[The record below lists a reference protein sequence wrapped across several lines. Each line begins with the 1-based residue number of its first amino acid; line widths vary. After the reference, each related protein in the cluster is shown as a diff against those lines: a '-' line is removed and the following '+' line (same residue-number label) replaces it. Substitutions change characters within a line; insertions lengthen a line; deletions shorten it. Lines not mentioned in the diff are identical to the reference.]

1 MAAARYKDLSF
12 NQKQRRHH
20 MDQESLKR
28 QLLDTFKVELDEH
41 VLTLNKGLLRL
52 EQGVSGKKFDTLLA
66 ELFRAAHSL
75 KGASRTVDILDINLI
90 AHRLEDVLGLIQ
102 HQKISL
108 SSHLFDVMFQAVD
121 LIKACMRVKLDG
133 NEFPFDK
140 LNAVV
145 QQLEA
150 ATVLPDASKS
160 SKNEKVKV
168 ENFNITVNNIK
179 PENHKKQDDNESTDD
194 KKKKK
199 NNQNQE
205 QNETQDLTSLSSVQQ
220 NNLKQTETKSAG
232 TKKNEKIEKNVPMEP
247 YTDEQITGSDDTIR
261 VKTNKL
267 DLLMASMG
275 ELMGSRMRTMQRII
289 DLQTMQKRIN
299 RWHKEWRHLRGN
311 MKSLERKHYEDDDL
325 NHFFSFM
332 HHNADNLKHIH
343 TDINLLVR
351 HFMNDCDQLVFISD
365 DLQDKI
371 RNVRMQPISSL
382 FDQFPR
388 MIRDLSRNQEKNI
401 RLKITG
407 EKTEVDRH
415 VLDALKDPLTHI
427 LRNAVDHGIEA
438 PGHRKNLGKPEQGL
452 ITLKAS
458 QKGSTIVIEVI
469 DDGRGIDLESVRD
482 QAVLNNIVPEQ
493 KAKSLSKRELTD
505 LIFCSGLST
514 QTTVTDISGRGVG
527 LDVVRRNLEKLQGQI
542 LVESQPNI
550 GTTISLTVSL
560 SLATSQV
567 LMVKVDG
574 ELLAI
579 PCTTVERI
587 LKVHSKD
594 IGQIDGKPA
603 IVVDNE
609 ALPLFS
615 LAPLLDFSETV
626 PTPNDDEKNSVVVL
640 SVAEKRL
647 TFRVDELLE
656 TREIVIKNMGQ
667 QLRRVRNLSG
677 ATILGDGQ
685 IVMVLNVADLM
696 KSAQHGSAYL
706 RPVDIA
712 PAPPERKRILV
723 VDDSITTRT
732 LEKNIL
738 ENAGYQVLV
747 CADGQEAWDCIQ
759 SESFDAVVS
768 DVDMP
773 RMNGF
778 QLAEHVR
785 EDDRYKAL
793 PFILVTSLES
803 RADKIRGM
811 EVGADAYIV
820 KGTFDQKELLDTIER
835 LIG

>member
-1 MAAARYKDLSF
+1 
-12 NQKQRRHH
+12 
-20 MDQESLKR
+20 MDQETLKR

-52 EQGVSGKKFDTLLA
+52 EQGASGEKFDSLVT

-75 KGASRTVDILDINLI
+75 KGASRTVDILDINLV

-102 HQKISL
+102 HQKIRL
-108 SSHLFDVMFQAVD
+108 SSQLFDLMFQAVD
-121 LIKACMRVKLDG
+121 LIKACMRAKLD
-133 NEFPFDK
+133 NKEFPFDK
-140 LNAVV
+140 LNAIV

-150 ATVLPDASKS
+150 ATVLSDLSQTNNHHKS
-160 SKNEKVKV
+160 EKK
-168 ENFNITVNNIK
+168 
-179 PENHKKQDDNESTDD
+179 DLTDFSISVIN
-194 KKKKK
+194 KK
-199 NNQNQE
+199 NNKKQNDRNVNKTQNENDDKDNNESQARNKPNGENNQQEIDKKQE
-205 QNETQDLTSLSSVQQ
+205 QTIQIPFGQSENKEQEL
-220 NNLKQTETKSAG
+220 
-232 TKKNEKIEKNVPMEP
+232 TKKPDSKKEEKLVQHVQMASFS
-247 YTDEQITGSDDTIR
+247 DEQISGSDDTIR

-289 DLQTMQKRIN
+289 DLQTMQKLIN
-299 RWHKEWRHLRGN
+299 RWYKEWRHLRGS
-311 MKSLERKHYEDDDL
+311 MKSLERKHFENDALDP
-325 NHFFSFM
+325 FFSFM
-332 HHNADNLKHIH
+332 HDNADNLKHIH
-343 TDINLLVR
+343 TEINVLVR

-388 MIRDLSRNQEKNI
+388 MIRDLSRNQKKNI
-401 RLKITG
+401 RLEIMG

-427 LRNAVDHGIEA
+427 LRNSVDHGIEM
-438 PGHRKNLGKPEQGL
+438 PQQRQQIGKPEQGL

-458 QKGSTIVIEVI
+458 QKGSTIVIKII
-469 DDGRGIDLESVRD
+469 DDGRGIDLDSVRE
-482 QAVLNNIVPEQ
+482 QAVEKNIVPEQ
-493 KAKSLSKRELTD
+493 KAKSLSNRELTD

-542 LVESQPNI
+542 MVESLPNK
-550 GTTISLTVSL
+550 GTTIALTVSL

-626 PTPNDDEKNSVVVL
+626 PSSEDEKISVVVL

-677 ATILGDGQ
+677 ATILGNGQ

-696 KSAQHGSAYL
+696 KSAQHGGAYL

-712 PAPPERKRILV
+712 PATPERKCILV

-738 ENAGYQVLV
+738 ENSGYQVLV

-778 QLAEHVR
+778 QLAER
-785 EDDRYKAL
+785 IRDDERYKTL

>member
-1 MAAARYKDLSF
+1 
-12 NQKQRRHH
+12 
-20 MDQESLKR
+20 MDQETLKR
-28 QLLDTFKVELDEH
+28 QLLDTFKVELEEH

-52 EQGVSGKKFDTLLA
+52 EQGASGEKFDTLVT

-102 HQKISL
+102 HHKISL
-108 SSHLFDVMFQAVD
+108 TSQLFDLMFQAVD
-121 LIKACMRVKLDG
+121 LIKACMHAKLDG

-140 LNAVV
+140 LNAIV

-150 ATVLPDASKS
+150 ATVLSDS
-160 SKNEKVKV
+160 SPSINNQNTIAEKN
-168 ENFNITVNNIK
+168 NLDITVNYIQ
-179 PENHKKQDDNESTDD
+179 PD
-194 KKKKK
+194 
-199 NNQNQE
+199 NNQDNRNSQD
-205 QNETQDLTSLSSVQQ
+205 ETPTI
-220 NNLKQTETKSAG
+220 N
-232 TKKNEKIEKNVPMEP
+232 KNEKINKAIKNVDNTDIQQNEFIQTEKINSTK
-247 YTDEQITGSDDTIR
+247 YEKAEKIVQIESFTDEQITGSDDTIR

-275 ELMGSRMRTMQRII
+275 ELMGSRMRTMQRIL
-289 DLQTMQKRIN
+289 DLQAMQKRIN

-311 MKSLERKHYEDDDL
+311 MKSSERRHFEDDDL
-325 NHFFSFM
+325 NPFFSFM
-332 HHNADNLKHIH
+332 HRNADNLKHIH
-343 TDINLLVR
+343 TNINLLVR
-351 HFMNDCDQLVFISD
+351 QFMNDCDQLVFISD

-388 MIRDLSRNQEKNI
+388 MIRDLSRSQEKNI
-401 RLKITG
+401 RLEIMG

-427 LRNAVDHGIEA
+427 LRNAVDHGIEPPA
-438 PGHRKNLGKPEQGL
+438 HRKQKGKKEQGM
-452 ITLKAS
+452 ISLKAS

-469 DDGRGIDLESVRD
+469 DDGRGIDMESVRE
-482 QAVLNNIVPEQ
+482 QAVLKNIVPEQ
-493 KAKSLSKRELTD
+493 KAKALSKRELTE
-505 LIFCSGLST
+505 LIFYSGLST
-514 QTTVTDISGRGVG
+514 QTQITDISGRGVG

-542 LVESQPNI
+542 LVESEPDK
-550 GTTISLTVSL
+550 GTSLALTVSL

-587 LKVHSKD
+587 LKVYPED
-594 IGQIDGKPA
+594 IGQIEGKPA
-603 IVVDNE
+603 LVVDNE

-615 LAPLLDFSETV
+615 LAPLLDFSDTV
-626 PTPNDDEKNSVVVL
+626 PSSHDEEKISVVVL

-712 PAPPERKRILV
+712 PAPQERKRILV

-747 CADGQEAWDCIQ
+747 CADGQEAWECIQ
-759 SESFDAVVS
+759 SEPFDTVVS

-785 EDDRYKAL
+785 GDDRFKSL

>member
-1 MAAARYKDLSF
+1 
-12 NQKQRRHH
+12 
-20 MDQESLKR
+20 MDQETLKR
-28 QLLDTFKVELDEH
+28 QLLETFKVELEEH

-52 EQGVSGKKFDTLLA
+52 EQGTSGEKFDTLVE

-102 HQKISL
+102 HQKITLTSQ
-108 SSHLFDVMFQAVD
+108 LFDLMFQAVD
-121 LIKACMRVKLDG
+121 LIKACMRAKLDN

-140 LNAVV
+140 LNAIV

-150 ATVLPDASKS
+150 ATILSDESQSKT
-160 SKNEKVKV
+160 N
-168 ENFNITVNNIK
+168 NNITA
-179 PENHKKQDDNESTDD
+179 EKKNLDIPINYIQPDDNKNQEDSNRQDDTPPSI
-194 KKKKK
+194 
-199 NNQNQE
+199 NNKEQE
-205 QNETQDLTSLSSVQQ
+205 NKALEAVSMSAPDVQQ
-220 NNLKQTETKSAG
+220 NESIQTETHHA
-232 TKKNEKIEKNVPMEP
+232 TKNNAHMESF
-247 YTDEQITGSDDTIR
+247 TDEQITGSDDTIR

-299 RWHKEWRHLRGN
+299 KWHKEWRHLRGN
-311 MKSLERKHYEDDDL
+311 MKSLERRHFEDDDL

-343 TDINLLVR
+343 TNINLLVR
-351 HFMNDCDQLVFISD
+351 HFMNDCDQLIFISD

-401 RLKITG
+401 RLEIMG

-427 LRNAVDHGIEA
+427 LRNAVDHGIEL
-438 PGHRKNLGKPEQGL
+438 PEHRKKQGKPEQGL
-452 ITLKAS
+452 ISLKAS

-469 DDGRGIDLESVRD
+469 DDGRGIDMESVRE
-482 QAVLNNIVPEQ
+482 QAVHKNIVPEQ
-493 KAKSLSKRELTD
+493 KAKALSKRELTE

-514 QTTVTDISGRGVG
+514 QTTITDISGRGVG

-542 LVESQPNI
+542 LVESETDK
-550 GTTISLTVSL
+550 GTSISLTVSL

-587 LKVHSKD
+587 LKVHPKD
-594 IGQIDGKPA
+594 IGQIEGKPA
-603 IVVDNE
+603 LVVDNE

-615 LAPLLDFSETV
+615 LAPLLDFTDTV
-626 PTPNDDEKNSVVVL
+626 PTSTDEEKISVVVL

-712 PAPPERKRILV
+712 PAPQERKRILV

-747 CADGQEAWDCIQ
+747 CADGQEAWECIQ
-759 SESFDAVVS
+759 SESFDTIVS

-773 RMNGF
+773 RLNGF

-785 EDDRYKAL
+785 ADDRYKTL

-803 RADKIRGM
+803 RADKIQGM

>member
-1 MAAARYKDLSF
+1 
-12 NQKQRRHH
+12 
-20 MDQESLKR
+20 MDQETLKR
-28 QLLDTFKVELDEH
+28 QLLDTFKLELEEH
-41 VLTLNKGLLRL
+41 VLSLNKGLLRL
-52 EQGVSGKKFDTLLA
+52 EQGASGEKFDALLA

-102 HQKISL
+102 HHKISL
-108 SSHLFDVMFQAVD
+108 SSQLFDTMFQAVD
-121 LIKACMRVKLDG
+121 LIKACMRAKLDN
-133 NEFPFDK
+133 NEFPFEK
-140 LNAVV
+140 LNAIV
-145 QQLEA
+145 QNLEA
-150 ATVLPDASKS
+150 ASILPDSTNTNENQDVNG
-160 SKNEKVKV
+160 KNL
-168 ENFNITVNNIK
+168 NIQDNYIKQDNNKIQYDHDA
-179 PENHKKQDDNESTDD
+179 NQTNTKKQDDNKIQDRPTGQL
-194 KKKKK
+194 KKQK
-199 NNQNQE
+199 QNKT
-205 QNETQDLTSLSSVQQ
+205 N
-220 NNLKQTETKSAG
+220 KSAP
-232 TKKNEKIEKNVPMEP
+232 KKHEKRMHMESLA
-247 YTDEQITGSDDTIR
+247 DEQITGSDDTIR

-299 RWHKEWRHLRGN
+299 RWHKTWRHLRGN
-311 MKSLERKHYEDDDL
+311 MKSLERKYHDNDDL
-325 NHFFSFM
+325 NQFFLFV
-332 HHNADNLKHIH
+332 HRNADNLKHIH

-351 HFMNDCDQLVFISD
+351 QFMNDCDQLVFVSD

-401 RLKITG
+401 RLEIKG

-427 LRNAVDHGIEA
+427 LRNSVDHGIEL
-438 PGHRKNLGKPEQGL
+438 PSHRRNQGKSEQGL
-452 ITLKAS
+452 IVLSAS

-469 DDGRGIDLESVRD
+469 DDGRGIDMESVRE
-482 QAVLNNIVPEQ
+482 QAVLKNIVPEQ
-493 KAKSLSKRELTD
+493 KAKALSKRELTE

-542 LVESQPNI
+542 LVESEPNK
-550 GTTISLTVSL
+550 GTTIALTVSL

-587 LKVHSKD
+587 LKVHPRE

-615 LAPLLDFSETV
+615 LAPLLDFSDTISKS
-626 PTPNDDEKNSVVVL
+626 NDDEKISVVVL

-656 TREIVIKNMGQ
+656 TREIVIKNLGQ

-685 IVMVLNVADLM
+685 IVMVLNVADLI

-712 PAPPERKRILV
+712 PVPQERKRILV

-747 CADGQEAWDCIQ
+747 CADGQEAWECIQ

-785 EDDRYKAL
+785 GDDRYKTL